1 MGLEPKKLAL
11 LRILEIYQ
19 KYSDC
24 EHILTYD
31 DIARRLLQEYG
42 IEIERK
48 AIGRN
53 VSLLREV
60 GYDIVLSRYGSY
72 LSDRSFND
80 SELRLLIDGVL
91 SSKYIG
97 ETHSHQLIEKLCA
110 LSNAYFRSHVKNI
123 YSVGDWSKTENST
136 LFYNISIVGEAIE
149 KFKKIQFDYNKYWTD
164 KKLHRS
170 ATHTVSPYQL
180 ILHNQRYYLMSY
192 NEKWKHIAFYRMD
205 RITNISIID
214 NQATPLRTIPGYE
227 NGIDYRK
234 ISGGL
239 PYMFSDN
246 AEVITFYVKPEIVD
260 QIIDWFGYDVGFK
273 EDGERIL
280 VTVHASPNAM
290 EYWALQY
297 INYVEI
303 ITPTHLRESIQND
316 LKIALDKY
324 GGQKNE

>member
-1 MGLEPKKLAL
+1 MGFEPKKLAL

-19 KYSDC
+19 KYSNS
-24 EHILTYD
+24 EHVLTYD

-53 VSLLREV
+53 VSMLREA

-72 LSDRSFND
+72 LAERAFDD
-80 SELRLLIDGVL
+80 AELRLLIDGIL
-91 SSKYIG
+91 SSKHIS
-97 ETHSHQLIEKLCA
+97 ETHSRQLIEKLSA
-110 LSNAYFRSHVKNI
+110 LSNVYFRSHIKNI
-123 YSVGDWSKTENST
+123 YSVGDWSKTENNT
-136 LFYNISIVGEAIE
+136 LFYNISIVYEAIE
-149 KFKKIQFDYNKYWTD
+149 NLKQIRFDYNKYWTD

-170 ATHTVSPYQL
+170 AIHTVSPYQL
-180 ILHNQRYYLMSY
+180 LLHNQRYYLMAY

-205 RITNISIID
+205 RITKIGIID
-214 NQATPLRTIPGYE
+214 EPITPLRTILGCE

-246 AEVITFYVKPEIVD
+246 AEIITFYAKPEIVD
-260 QIIDWFGYDVGFK
+260 QIIDWFGYDVEFK
-273 EDGERIL
+273 EEDEWIL
-280 VTVHASPNAM
+280 VTVYASPNAM

-297 INYVEI
+297 LNYIEI
-303 ITPTHLRESIQND
+303 ITPAHLRKRIQND

-324 GGQKNE
+324 GEQKGE

>member
-1 MGLEPKKLAL
+1 MGFEPKKLAL

-19 KYSDC
+19 KYSDS
-24 EHILTYD
+24 EHVLTYD

-53 VSLLREV
+53 VSMLREA

-72 LSDRSFND
+72 LAERAFDD
-80 SELRLLIDGVL
+80 AELRLLIDGIL
-91 SSKYIG
+91 SSKHIS
-97 ETHSHQLIEKLCA
+97 ETHSRQLIEKLSA
-110 LSNAYFRSHVKNI
+110 LSNVYFRSHIKNI
-123 YSVGDWSKTENST
+123 YSVGDWSKTENNT

-149 KFKKIQFDYNKYWTD
+149 NLKQIRFDYNKYWTD

-170 ATHTVSPYQL
+170 AIHTVSPYQL
-180 ILHNQRYYLMSY
+180 LLHNQRYYLMAY

-205 RITNISIID
+205 RITNIGIID
-214 NQATPLRTIPGYE
+214 EPITPLRTIPGYE
-227 NGIDYRK
+227 NGVDYRK

-246 AEVITFYVKPEIVD
+246 AEVITFYAKPEIID
-260 QIIDWFGYDVGFK
+260 QIIDWFGHDVEFK
-273 EDGERIL
+273 EDDEWIL
-280 VTVHASPNAM
+280 VTVYASPNAM

-297 INYVEI
+297 LNYIEI
-303 ITPTHLRESIQND
+303 ITPAHLRKRIQND

-324 GGQKNE
+324 GEQKGE

>member
-19 KYSDC
+19 TYSDG
-24 EHILTYD
+24 EHLLTYD

-53 VSLLREV
+53 VSMLREA

-72 LSDRSFND
+72 FAERTFDD
-80 SELRLLIDGVL
+80 AELRLLIDGIL
-91 SSKYIG
+91 SSKHIS
-97 ETHSHQLIEKLCA
+97 ETHSRQLIEKLCA
-110 LSNAYFRSHVKNI
+110 LSNAYFRSHVENI
-123 YSVGDWSKTENST
+123 YSVGDWSKTENNT
-136 LFYNISIVGEAIE
+136 LFYNISIVDEAIE
-149 KFKKIQFDYNKYWTD
+149 NLKQIRFDYNKYWTD

-170 ATHTVSPYQL
+170 AMHTVSPYQL
-180 ILHNQRYYLMSY
+180 LLHNQRYYLMAY

-205 RITNISIID
+205 RITNIGITGDPI
-214 NQATPLRTIPGYE
+214 TPLRTILGYE

-246 AEVITFYVKPEIVD
+246 AEVITFYAKPEIID
-260 QIIDWFGYDVGFK
+260 QIIDWFGYDVEFK
-273 EDGERIL
+273 EEDEWIL
-280 VTVHASPNAM
+280 VTVYASPNAM

-297 INYVEI
+297 LNYIEI
-303 ITPTHLRESIQND
+303 ITPAHLRERIQND

>member
-1 MGLEPKKLAL
+1 MGFEPKKLAL

-19 KYSDC
+19 KYSNS
-24 EHILTYD
+24 EHVLTYD

-53 VSLLREV
+53 VSMLREA

-72 LSDRSFND
+72 LAERAFDD
-80 SELRLLIDGVL
+80 AELRLLIDGIL
-91 SSKYIG
+91 SSKHIS
-97 ETHSHQLIEKLCA
+97 ETHSRQLIEKLSA
-110 LSNAYFRSHVKNI
+110 LSNVYFRSHIKNI
-123 YSVGDWSKTENST
+123 YSVGDWSKTENNT
-136 LFYNISIVGEAIE
+136 LFYNISIVYEAIE
-149 KFKKIQFDYNKYWTD
+149 NLKQIRFDYNKYWTD

-170 ATHTVSPYQL
+170 AIHTVSPYQL
-180 ILHNQRYYLMSY
+180 LLHNQRYYLMAY

-205 RITNISIID
+205 RITKIGIID
-214 NQATPLRTIPGYE
+214 EPITPLRTIPGCE

-246 AEVITFYVKPEIVD
+246 AEIITFYAKPEIVD
-260 QIIDWFGYDVGFK
+260 QIIDWFGYDVEFK
-273 EDGERIL
+273 EEDEWIL
-280 VTVHASPNAM
+280 VTVYASPNAM

-297 INYVEI
+297 LNYIEI
-303 ITPTHLRESIQND
+303 ITPAHLRKRIQND

-324 GGQKNE
+324 GEQKGE

>member
-1 MGLEPKKLAL
+1 MGFEPKKLAL

-19 KYSDC
+19 KYSNS
-24 EHILTYD
+24 EHVLTYD

-53 VSLLREV
+53 VSMLREA

-72 LSDRSFND
+72 LAERAFDD
-80 SELRLLIDGVL
+80 AELRLLIDGIL
-91 SSKYIG
+91 SSKHIS
-97 ETHSHQLIEKLCA
+97 ETHSRQLIEKLSA
-110 LSNAYFRSHVKNI
+110 LSNVYFRSHIKNI
-123 YSVGDWSKTENST
+123 YSVGDWSKTENNT
-136 LFYNISIVGEAIE
+136 LFYNISIVYEAIE
-149 KFKKIQFDYNKYWTD
+149 NLKQIRFDYNKYWTD

-170 ATHTVSPYQL
+170 AIHTVSPYQL
-180 ILHNQRYYLMSY
+180 LLHNQRYYLMAY

-205 RITNISIID
+205 RITNIGII
-214 NQATPLRTIPGYE
+214 NGPITPLRTIPGCE

-246 AEVITFYVKPEIVD
+246 AEIITFYAKPEIVD
-260 QIIDWFGYDVGFK
+260 QIIDWFGYDVEFK
-273 EDGERIL
+273 EEDEWIL
-280 VTVHASPNAM
+280 VTVYASPNAM

-297 INYVEI
+297 LNYIEI
-303 ITPTHLRESIQND
+303 ITPAHLRKRIQND

-324 GGQKNE
+324 GEQKGE

>member
-1 MGLEPKKLAL
+1 MGFEPKKLAL

-19 KYSDC
+19 KYSNS
-24 EHILTYD
+24 EHVLTYD

-53 VSLLREV
+53 VSMLREA

-72 LSDRSFND
+72 LAERAFDD
-80 SELRLLIDGVL
+80 AELRLLIDGIL
-91 SSKYIG
+91 SSKHIS
-97 ETHSHQLIEKLCA
+97 ETHSRQLIEKLSA
-110 LSNAYFRSHVKNI
+110 LSNVYFRSHIKNI
-123 YSVGDWSKTENST
+123 YSVGDWSKTENNT
-136 LFYNISIVGEAIE
+136 LFYNISIVYEAIE
-149 KFKKIQFDYNKYWTD
+149 NLKQIRFDYNKYWTD

-170 ATHTVSPYQL
+170 AIHTVSPYQL
-180 ILHNQRYYLMSY
+180 LLHNQRYYLMAY

-205 RITNISIID
+205 RITNIGII
-214 NQATPLRTIPGYE
+214 NGPITPLRTIPGYE
-227 NGIDYRK
+227 NGVDYRK

-246 AEVITFYVKPEIVD
+246 AEVITFYAKPEIID
-260 QIIDWFGYDVGFK
+260 QIIDWFGYDVEFK
-273 EDGERIL
+273 EEDEWIL
-280 VTVHASPNAM
+280 VTVYASPNAM

-297 INYVEI
+297 LNYIEI
-303 ITPTHLRESIQND
+303 ITPAHLRKRIQND

-324 GGQKNE
+324 GEQKGE

>member
-1 MGLEPKKLAL
+1 MGFEPKKLAL

-19 KYSDC
+19 KYSNS
-24 EHILTYD
+24 EHVLTYD

-53 VSLLREV
+53 VSMLREA

-72 LSDRSFND
+72 LAERAFDD
-80 SELRLLIDGVL
+80 AELRLLIDGIL
-91 SSKYIG
+91 SSKHIS
-97 ETHSHQLIEKLCA
+97 ETHSRQLIEKLSA
-110 LSNAYFRSHVKNI
+110 LSNVYFRSHIKNI
-123 YSVGDWSKTENST
+123 YSVGDWSKTENNT
-136 LFYNISIVGEAIE
+136 LFYNISIVYEAIE
-149 KFKKIQFDYNKYWTD
+149 NLKQIRFDYNKYWTD

-170 ATHTVSPYQL
+170 AIHTVSPYQL
-180 ILHNQRYYLMSY
+180 LLHNQRYYLMAY

-205 RITNISIID
+205 RITKIGII
-214 NQATPLRTIPGYE
+214 NGPITPLRTIPGCE

-246 AEVITFYVKPEIVD
+246 AEIITFYAKPEIVD
-260 QIIDWFGYDVGFK
+260 QIIDWFGYDVEFK
-273 EDGERIL
+273 EEDEWIL
-280 VTVHASPNAM
+280 VTVYASPNAM

-297 INYVEI
+297 LNYIEI
-303 ITPTHLRESIQND
+303 ITPAHLRKRIQND

-324 GGQKNE
+324 GEQKGE

>member
-1 MGLEPKKLAL
+1 MGFEPKKLAL

-19 KYSDC
+19 KYSNS
-24 EHILTYD
+24 EHVLTYD

-53 VSLLREV
+53 VSMLREA

-72 LSDRSFND
+72 LAERAFDD
-80 SELRLLIDGVL
+80 AELRLLIDGIL
-91 SSKYIG
+91 SSKHIS
-97 ETHSHQLIEKLCA
+97 ETHSRQLIEKLSA
-110 LSNAYFRSHVKNI
+110 LSNVYFRSHIKNI
-123 YSVGDWSKTENST
+123 YSVGDWSKTENNT
-136 LFYNISIVGEAIE
+136 LFYNISIVYEAIE
-149 KFKKIQFDYNKYWTD
+149 NMKQIRFDYNKYWTD

-170 ATHTVSPYQL
+170 AIHTVSPYQL
-180 ILHNQRYYLMSY
+180 LLHNQRYYLMAY

-205 RITNISIID
+205 RITKIGIID
-214 NQATPLRTIPGYE
+214 EPITPLRTIPGCE
-227 NGIDYRK
+227 KGIDYRK

-246 AEVITFYVKPEIVD
+246 AEIITFYAKPEIVD
-260 QIIDWFGYDVGFK
+260 QIIDWFGYDVEFK
-273 EDGERIL
+273 EEDEWIL
-280 VTVHASPNAM
+280 VTVYASPNAM

-297 INYVEI
+297 LNYIEI
-303 ITPTHLRESIQND
+303 ITPAHLRKRIQND

-324 GGQKNE
+324 GEQKGE

>member
-19 KYSDC
+19 KYSDS

-31 DIARRLLQEYG
+31 DIARQLLQEYG

-53 VSLLREV
+53 VSMLREA

-72 LSDRSFND
+72 LAERTFDD
-80 SELRLLIDGVL
+80 AELRLLIDGIL
-91 SSKYIG
+91 SSKHIS
-97 ETHSHQLIEKLCA
+97 ETHSRQLIEKLCA

-123 YSVGDWSKTENST
+123 YSVGDWSKTENNT
-136 LFYNISIVGEAIE
+136 LFYNISIVDEAIE
-149 KFKKIQFDYNKYWTD
+149 NLKQIRFDYNKYWTD

-170 ATHTVSPYQL
+170 AMHTVSPYQL
-180 ILHNQRYYLMSY
+180 LLHNQRYYLMAY

-205 RITNISIID
+205 RITNIGITSDPI
-214 NQATPLRTIPGYE
+214 TPLRTIPGYE

-246 AEVITFYVKPEIVD
+246 AEVITFYAKPEIVD
-260 QIIDWFGYDVGFK
+260 QIIDWFGYDVEFK
-273 EDGERIL
+273 EEDEWIL
-280 VTVHASPNAM
+280 VTVYASPNAM

-297 INYVEI
+297 LNYIEI
-303 ITPTHLRESIQND
+303 ITPAHLRERIQND

-324 GGQKNE
+324 GGQKDE

>member
-1 MGLEPKKLAL
+1 MGFEPKKLAL

-19 KYSDC
+19 KYSNS
-24 EHILTYD
+24 EHVLTYD

-53 VSLLREV
+53 VSMLREA

-72 LSDRSFND
+72 LAERAFDD
-80 SELRLLIDGVL
+80 AELRLLIDGIL
-91 SSKYIG
+91 SSKHIS
-97 ETHSHQLIEKLCA
+97 ETHSRQLIEKLSA
-110 LSNAYFRSHVKNI
+110 LSNVYFRSHIKNI
-123 YSVGDWSKTENST
+123 YSVGDWSKTENNT
-136 LFYNISIVGEAIE
+136 LFYNISIVDEAIE
-149 KFKKIQFDYNKYWTD
+149 NLKQIRFDYNKYWTD

-170 ATHTVSPYQL
+170 TIHTVSPYQL
-180 ILHNQRYYLMSY
+180 LLHNQRYYLMAY

-205 RITNISIID
+205 RITNIGII
-214 NQATPLRTIPGYE
+214 NGPITPLRTIPGYE
-227 NGIDYRK
+227 NGVDYRK

-246 AEVITFYVKPEIVD
+246 AEIITFYAKPEIID
-260 QIIDWFGYDVGFK
+260 QIIDWFGYDVEFK
-273 EDGERIL
+273 EDDEWIL
-280 VTVHASPNAM
+280 VTVYASPNAM

-297 INYVEI
+297 LNYIEI
-303 ITPTHLRESIQND
+303 ITPAHLRKRIQND

-324 GGQKNE
+324 GEQKGE

>member
-19 KYSDC
+19 KYSDS

-31 DIARRLLQEYG
+31 DIARQLLQEYG

-53 VSLLREV
+53 VSMLREA

-72 LSDRSFND
+72 LAERTFDD
-80 SELRLLIDGVL
+80 AELRLLIDGIL
-91 SSKYIG
+91 SSKHIS
-97 ETHSHQLIEKLCA
+97 ETHSRQLIEKLCA

-123 YSVGDWSKTENST
+123 YSVGDWSKTENNT
-136 LFYNISIVGEAIE
+136 LFYNISIVDEAIE
-149 KFKKIQFDYNKYWTD
+149 NLKQIRFDYNKYWTD

-170 ATHTVSPYQL
+170 AMHTVSPYQL
-180 ILHNQRYYLMSY
+180 LLHNQRYYLMAY

-205 RITNISIID
+205 RITNIGITSDPI
-214 NQATPLRTIPGYE
+214 TPLRTIPGYE

-246 AEVITFYVKPEIVD
+246 AEVITFYAKPEIVD
-260 QIIDWFGYDVGFK
+260 QIIDWFGYDVEFK
-273 EDGERIL
+273 EEDEWIL
-280 VTVHASPNAM
+280 VTVYASPNAM
-290 EYWALQY
+290 EYRALQY
-297 INYVEI
+297 LNYIEI
-303 ITPTHLRESIQND
+303 ITPAHLRERIQND

-324 GGQKNE
+324 GGQKDE